1 MSDPVLSPDQLRRV
15 CDFVYRRSGMSY
27 GETKRYYIERRVA
40 DHMAQAGLTSIPAYL
55 NLLQADR
62 MEAEHLI
69 NSFTVN
75 ETYFYREE
83 HQLRCLS
90 ASLLPE
96 IVAPMGAGDL
106 VRIWSVPCS
115 SGEEPYS
122 LAIWLLENWRLVD
135 AYNIEIVGSDIDT
148 KALAAATL
156 GAYGERALARLPET
170 VKDSYF
176 EPAQHGRRHIIRD
189 LRDSVQFT
197 PVNLMDP
204 GGMRAQGLFD
214 VIFCRNVLIYF
225 DDASRLAAA
234 ENLYAAMKPGAFICL
249 GHTESMGRISPA
261 FTVRRFPDAI
271 VYQRPAA

>member
-1 MSDPVLSPDQLRRV
+1 MTDPVLSPDQLQRV

-27 GETKRYYIERRVA
+27 GEAKRYYIERRVA
-40 DHMAQAGLTSIPAYL
+40 DRMAQAGLTSIPAYL
-55 NLLQADR
+55 SLLQADR
-62 MEAEHLI
+62 LEAEHLI

-148 KALAAATL
+148 KALAAAIA
-156 GAYGERALARLPET
+156 GDYGERALARLPHT
-170 VKDSYF
+170 VRESYF
-176 EPAQHGRRHIIRD
+176 EPAQEGRRRIIRD
-189 LRDSVQFT
+189 LRDSVHFT
-197 PVNLMDP
+197 AVNLMDAD
-204 GGMRAQGLFD
+204 GMRAQGRFD

-225 DDASRLAAA
+225 DDVSRRAAA
-234 ENLYAAMKPGAFICL
+234 ENLFAAMKPGAFICL

-261 FTVRRFPDAI
+261 FAVRRFPDAI
-271 VYQRPAA
+271 VYQRPAL

>member
-156 GAYGERALARLPET
+156 GAYGERALARLPDAVRE
-170 VKDSYF
+170 SYF
-176 EPAQHGRRHIIRD
+176 EPAQHGRRHIIGD
-189 LRDSVQFT
+189 LRDSVHFT

-204 GGMRAQGLFD
+204 GAMRAQGLFD